1 VDPFRFEGDRIFLL
15 DQTLL
20 PARESWIEIEDA
32 PSMVEAIRSLRVRG
46 APAIGIAAA
55 LALAIEAAR
64 AAGRVDGAESGGGL
78 RRFEDA
84 ARALRE
90 ARPTAVNLGAA
101 VDRMARVARETAGRT
116 PDPAAWAAR
125 LRAEAVAIW
134 DEDRAAS
141 RAMAEHGAALFQRER
156 VFLTHCHTGGLATG
170 GGGTA
175 LGVLLDLHRRREGG
189 IQVWATE
196 TRPLLQ
202 GARITAWELTRA
214 GVPMRLIVDGAA
226 AHAIASEPIE
236 AVVVGADRIARNGDV
251 ANKIGTRGIA
261 LAARDQGVPFVVVA
275 PTSTLDLGAADGS
288 AFVIEERDRA
298 EVERFQG
305 VSAAAPGAL
314 VRNPAF
320 DVTPARLVHAIVT
333 ERGVHRG
340 PAFSGLVES
349 AAAKVS

>member
-1 VDPFRFEGDRIFLL
+1 MEPLRLGSNRILLL

-20 PARESWIEIEDA
+20 PERESWIEIADTA
-32 PSMVEAIRSLRVRG
+32 SMIEAIQSLRVRG

-55 LALAIEAAR
+55 LALALE
-64 AAGRVDGAESGGGL
+64 AGRISTAVASAGSRLE
-78 RRFEDA
+78 RFETA
-84 ARALRE
+84 GGALRE
-90 ARPTAVNLGAA
+90 ARPTAVNLGIA
-101 VDRMARVARETAGRT
+101 VDRMLRVARDPAVRNS
-116 PDPAAWAAR
+116 DPAAWSDR
-125 LRAEAVAIW
+125 LRSEAVALW
-134 DEDRAAS
+134 EEDKAAS
-141 RAMAEHGAALFQRER
+141 RAMAAHGAALFTKER

-175 LGVLLDLHRRREGG
+175 LGVLLGLHRSREGG
-189 IQVWATE
+189 IEVWATE

-226 AHAIASEPIE
+226 AHVLATERIE

-261 LAARDQGVPFVVVA
+261 IAARDAGVPFVVVA
-275 PTSTLDLGAADGS
+275 PTSTLDADAADGT
-288 AFVIEERDRA
+288 AFVIEERERA
-298 EVERFQG
+298 EVAQLRG
-305 VSAAAPGAL
+305 VPLAAAEAP

-333 ERGVHRG
+333 EQGIHRG
-340 PAFSGLVES
+340 PDFSGLATV
-349 AAAKVS
+349 AAAPRT